1 MWFCALGICECLLSA
16 LSPTDSST
24 DRNTHK
30 YKKNIDSGG
39 EGGIRT
45 PDRSVSPYNG
55 LANRRLQ
62 PLGHLSGGYAASSI
76 VSVSGLIGS
85 LRRFLRSALLL
96 SFVLAFFRHVVRD
109 RDLLIQ
115 LCWPDFQN
123 EGNAHHEF
131 KGDHALAAFDA
142 ADILPVKI
150 AQLSQPLLR
159 EVAASPQL
167 LQLFAEQ
174 NQGAGHAVRV
184 LRQASNVK
192 PHAGLRPVWCYT
204 ILLPTWLR
212 LYQRFGTSL
221 VLLRT
226 TAFIP
231 ADTPTQVSAMP

>member
-1 MWFCALGICECLLSA
+1 
-16 LSPTDSST
+16 
-24 DRNTHK
+24 
-30 YKKNIDSGG
+30 
-39 EGGIRT
+39 
-45 PDRSVSPYNG
+45 
-55 LANRRLQ
+55 
-62 PLGHLSGGYAASSI
+62 
-76 VSVSGLIGS
+76 VSGLIGS

-115 LCWPDFQN
+115 LCRPDFQN
-123 EGNAHHEF
+123 ESNPHHEF

-231 ADTPTQVSAMP
+231 ADTPTQVSAMPWTALSRMAGALFGRSIPGRIDRFIRENSSTSLRHCRPCPGVTVIKLKVARSPFRLR